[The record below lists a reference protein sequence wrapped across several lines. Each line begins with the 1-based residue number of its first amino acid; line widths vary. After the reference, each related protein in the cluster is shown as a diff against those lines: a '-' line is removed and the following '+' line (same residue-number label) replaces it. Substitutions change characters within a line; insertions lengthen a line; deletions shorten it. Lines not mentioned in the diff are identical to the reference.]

1 MPKPIRRVV
10 TGHDAAGRS
19 VFVMDGP
26 APHVYCRSPGSAVVT
41 ELWETRAT
49 PADNRGNAEVTD
61 HAFRLAPPK
70 NGSVFRIIEY
80 PPDSQRLA
88 ALASEASGQRGNSIV
103 RAPDTR
109 PEPGSSARERYV
121 EAPLVATDV
130 DLVVSGPTA
139 RARVT
144 QIFHNPTDG
153 WVEAVYVYPLPE
165 GGAVDTLK
173 MVVGDRVIVG
183 DVKDRASARDA
194 YEQAK
199 SAGQKASLIE
209 QERPNI
215 FTNSVANI
223 GPHETVV
230 VQIEYQEPVR
240 QSGNEF
246 SLRVPLVVAPRYI
259 PAPIVQTVDFGG
271 AQGWGRVADDPV
283 PDRDRITPP
292 VLDPRQNAPVNP
304 VAITIRLQPGF
315 PL

>member
-109 PEPGSSARERYV
+109 PEPGSSARAALE
-121 EAPLVATDV
+121 
-130 DLVVSGPTA
+130 
-139 RARVT
+139 
-144 QIFHNPTDG
+144 QQ
-153 WVEAVYVYPLPE
+153 
-165 GGAVDTLK
+165 
-173 MVVGDRVIVG
+173 
-183 DVKDRASARDA
+183 RASADD
-194 YEQAK
+194 
-199 SAGQKASLIE
+199 G
-209 QERPNI
+209 
-215 FTNSVANI
+215 
-223 GPHETVV
+223 
-230 VQIEYQEPVR
+230 
-240 QSGNEF
+240 SGHGAAF
-246 SLRVPLVVAPRYI
+246 DRGSPRH
-259 PAPIVQTVDFGG
+259 
-271 AQGWGRVADDPV
+271 
-283 PDRDRITPP
+283 
-292 VLDPRQNAPVNP
+292 
-304 VAITIRLQPGF
+304 PGF
-315 PL
+315 HKTSSVDYAIVLAGEIYALMDEGEVLLKQGDVLVQRGTNHAWSNRGDQPAYLAFVLIDAEPL